1 MMETNSGLM
10 TSLKMS
16 ALNGNG
22 QEQERP
28 PELGD
33 VHLLNTRAGWEL
45 YVKGALKCAG
55 LTTRQVTELIRG
67 ELELSAL
74 VNQQTGEKENDQDA

>member
-1 MMETNSGLM
+1 M
-10 TSLKMS
+10 TGTQDMDDFRLQKT
-16 ALNGNG
+16 
-22 QEQERP
+22 
-28 PELGD
+28 GD
-33 VHLLNTRAGWEL
+33 GWEL
-45 YVKGALKCAG
+45 YVEGHKKCAG

>member
-1 MMETNSGLM
+1 MAGM
-10 TSLKMS
+10 
-16 ALNGNG
+16 NGSG
-22 QEQERP
+22 QEQRRP

-33 VHLLNTRAGWEL
+33 VRLLNTRAGWEL
-45 YVKGALKCAG
+45 YVEGHKKCAG